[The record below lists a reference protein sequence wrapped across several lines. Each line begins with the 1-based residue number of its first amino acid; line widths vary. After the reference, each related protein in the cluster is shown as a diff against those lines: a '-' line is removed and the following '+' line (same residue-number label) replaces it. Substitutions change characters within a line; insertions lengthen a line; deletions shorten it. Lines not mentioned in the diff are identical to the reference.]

1 MKRLIGLPLDL
12 RQEEE
17 IVRLLTDAGIA
28 YRVARSPFSF
38 LGADAIWVADEDY
51 PRARALVEI
60 EAKAFESM
68 ARSEWN
74 AEWITEH
81 KGSYTLW
88 LWNRARHASFAN
100 VLQALL
106 LIALV
111 ALMLLYPL
119 AYVL

>member
-1 MKRLIGLPLDL
+1 MRRLIGLPLDL
-12 RQEEE
+12 RQENE

-28 YRVARSPFSF
+28 YRVARSPFRF
-38 LGADAIWVADEDY
+38 LGADAIWVPDEDY

-60 EAKAFESM
+60 EVKAFESM

-74 AEWITEH
+74 AEWIAEH
-81 KGSYTLW
+81 KGSYVRW
-88 LWNRARHASFAN
+88 LWNRARHASLAT

-111 ALMLLYPL
+111 CLMLLYPL

>member
-81 KGSYTLW
+81 KGS
-88 LWNRARHASFAN
+88 AN